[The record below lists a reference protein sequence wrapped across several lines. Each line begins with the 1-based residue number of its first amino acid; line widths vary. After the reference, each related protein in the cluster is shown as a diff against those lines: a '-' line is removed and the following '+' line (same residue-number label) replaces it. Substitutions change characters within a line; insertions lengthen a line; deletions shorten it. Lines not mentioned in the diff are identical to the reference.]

1 MPTKVLLYQEK
12 CEVKKKRT
20 LMLKKHGYFDT
31 MY

>member
-1 MPTKVLLYQEK
+1 MPIKVLLYQEK
-12 CEVKKKRT
+12 CEVKKRT

>member
-12 CEVKKKRT
+12 CEVKRT